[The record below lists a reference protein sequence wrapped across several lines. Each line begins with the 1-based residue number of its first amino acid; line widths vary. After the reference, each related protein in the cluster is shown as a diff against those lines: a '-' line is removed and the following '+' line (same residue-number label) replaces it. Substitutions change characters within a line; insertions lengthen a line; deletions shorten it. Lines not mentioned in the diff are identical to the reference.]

1 MKSFIIKSAELK
13 MLVTICAVV
22 CFSCAIAVAQEV
34 GENKEK
40 AENLTDLELR
50 MQKKVCIDVSDVP
63 IEMVIRQLAE
73 QVDVDFIKSPKV
85 MGNVTVT
92 LTDVSVK
99 EALQSILQVHG
110 CDYIEGENVI
120 RILSQEELPQVSER
134 LVTETFEII
143 YADVT
148 EVVKA
153 LEKFKSP
160 QGSVSSIQGTSHII
174 VTDTENKVREID
186 KLIKKIDCITP
197 QILVEVRIYDITSK
211 DRLDLGVEWNA
222 GRYTTYTGTDVG
234 VNPTDKT
241 APFITNVFEGPETK
255 SAENTTGF
263 LRFGVLDES
272 VDIDMKLTAQ
282 KDIVN
287 AKLLANPRILV
298 LDNEQALFD
307 IVTEH
312 PYIERTITG
321 GTVTETVKFKKVGVK
336 LEVTPQV
343 ARDGMLRLH
352 IMPEFGV
359 LLERVTLATSNVP
372 VVDTRKVDTI
382 ALIKDGQT
390 VALGGLRK
398 KDTVQ
403 QISKVPLLSEIPL
416 LGVLFK
422 FEGEKTIDS
431 ELVVFITPRIIT
443 EPTLSQQE
451 QQAFEVTEF
460 RGPKPATTRAET
472 AKK

>member
-1 MKSFIIKSAELK
+1 MIKSAELK
-13 MLVTICAVV
+13 KLVTICAVV
-22 CFSCAIAVAQEV
+22 CLSCAIAVAQNASED
-34 GENKEK
+34 EEKNKGM
-40 AENLTDLELR
+40 TDLERR

-73 QVDVDFIKSPKV
+73 QVNVNFIKSPKV
-85 MGNVTVT
+85 TGNVTVT

-110 CDYIEGENVI
+110 CDYIAGEKVI
-120 RILSQEELPQVSER
+120 RILSQEEIPQVSER
-134 LVTETFEII
+134 LTTETFEII

-148 EVVKA
+148 EVFKA

-174 VTDTENKVREID
+174 VTDTESKVRDIA

-197 QILVEVRIYDITSK
+197 QILVEVRIYDITRK
-211 DRLDLGVEWNA
+211 DRFDFGIEWEA
-222 GRYTTYTGTDVG
+222 GRDTIYTGTDVG
-234 VNPTDKT
+234 VNPTGTTD
-241 APFITNVFEGPETK
+241 PFITNVFKGPGTK
-255 SAENTTGF
+255 SAENTSGF

-272 VDIDMKLTAQ
+272 VDVDMKLTAQ
-282 KDIVN
+282 KDIIN

-298 LDNEQALFD
+298 LDNEKALFD

-321 GTVTETVKFKKVGVK
+321 GTVTETVRFKKVGVK

-352 IMPEFGV
+352 IVPEFGA
-359 LLERVTLATSNVP
+359 LQGHVTIATSNVP
-372 VVDTRKVDTI
+372 VVDTRKVDTR
-382 ALIKDGQT
+382 ALVKDGQT
-390 VALGGLRK
+390 VVLGGLRK

-403 QISKVPLLSEIPL
+403 QFSKVPLLGDLPL
-416 LGVLFK
+416 LGVFFR

-431 ELVVFITPRIIT
+431 ELVVFITPRIVT
-443 EPTLSQQE
+443 EPTLSEDE
-451 QQAFEVTEF
+451 QQAFEVTKF
-460 RGPKPATTRAET
+460 RGPKPTTTRAET